1 MELSKDL
8 PDEEWLLV
16 EGPMQVKVFLLDQV
30 KVVYELLEKTKIF
43 E

>member
-8 PDEEWLLV
+8 PNEEWLLV
-16 EGPMQVKVFLLDQV
+16 EGRKQIKVFLLDQV
-30 KVVYELLEKTKIF
+30 KVVNELLEKTKIF